1 MSATESRIT
10 ELARMQ
16 ADLHAVA
23 TALIQQLQPEPA
35 GVDAPEGPKE
45 ESP

>member
-1 MSATESRIT
+1 
-10 ELARMQ
+10 
-16 ADLHAVA
+16 V